1 MVMGAYKPRNPKA
14 SALYQSVQV
23 HFAEFEASYP
33 ARYQEQYGFYRPAI
47 GRVVE
52 KYLGC
57 GDLTKGFARVRCDT
71 CRHEY
76 LLAFSCKGRYFCPS
90 CHQKRVLQFG
100 GWVTEEVLAAVPHRQ
115 YVFTVPKMLRV
126 YFRKDRRL
134 LGKLSQCAADALKIF
149 FRAACKDPKA
159 VPGII
164 IAIQTYGDLVNFHPH
179 LNALVS
185 DGVFTPTGWFVAFP
199 KIDLYALEH
208 LFRHR
213 VLRLLL
219 RERRIDEAVIRKLL
233 GWRHSGF
240 SLHNAVRIGAQDA
253 DGRRAVAEYLLR
265 SPFSLEKLRYHAT
278 TGTVIYHSKM
288 HPVLKRNFE
297 VFSACD
303 WLAALTAH
311 IPNAGE
317 HLVRY
322 YGWYSNVKRGKR
334 RKTQAEDR
342 LSVSTGTIEAC
353 SEVSDGAAKR
363 AWARLIKQVYEV
375 DPLVCPRCGS
385 AMRIIAFIE
394 QPAVIEKILT
404 HLNLWPALS
413 HSPPLASSIA
423 A

>member
-1 MVMGAYKPRNPKA
+1 MRA
-14 SALYQSVQV
+14 
-23 HFAEFEASYP
+23 HFGEFEAAYP
-33 ARYQEQYGFYRPAI
+33 TRYQEQYGFYRPVI

-52 KYLGC
+52 KFLTC

-100 GWVTEEVLAAVPHRQ
+100 TWVTDEVLAPVPHRQ
-115 YVFTVPKMLRV
+115 YVFTVPKMLRI

-134 LGKLSQCAADALKIF
+134 LGKLSQCAADALKTL
-149 FRAACKDPKA
+149 FRAACKDSRA

-164 IAIQTYGDLVNFHPH
+164 IVIQTYGDLVKFHPH
-179 LNALVS
+179 LHALVT
-185 DGVFTPTGWFVAFP
+185 DGIFTPTGWFVAFP

-213 VLRLLL
+213 VLGLLL
-219 RERRIDEAVIRKLL
+219 RERRIDGAVIRKLL

-240 SLHNAVRIGAQDA
+240 SLHNAVWIGAADS
-253 DGRRAVAEYLLR
+253 DGRRAVAEYILR
-265 SPFSLEKLRYHAT
+265 SPFSMEKLRYQAK
-278 TGTVIYHSKM
+278 TGTIIQQSKM

-322 YGWYSNVKRGKR
+322 YGWYSNVSRGKR
-334 RKTQAEDR
+334 RRAQGGEQHPSRNAPKSRALPRSARGRASSSRSTKSIYLCVPAAPAPCASSR
-342 LSVSTGTIEAC
+342 LSS
-353 SEVSDGAAKR
+353 
-363 AWARLIKQVYEV
+363 
-375 DPLVCPRCGS
+375 
-385 AMRIIAFIE
+385 
-394 QPAVIEKILT
+394 
-404 HLNLWPALS
+404 
-413 HSPPLASSIA
+413 SPQ
-423 A
+423 